1 MSTIVWQKVDQKVKE
16 TIPFLFTFILVLISV
31 IPIRIPGYTEIAP
44 VFPLISIYHWAIYR
58 PTLLPLWAVFI
69 LGTLYDLLSGVPLGL
84 YILVFLSVY
93 GIVVSQ
99 RRFIIGKSFFV
110 YWLGYGI
117 IALGAALESWFVA
130 SVWYASLLNLQSI
143 FFQYLISFG
152 IFPIVA
158 WISLRLQQAFFR
170 QEPDAPGQ

>member
-1 MSTIVWQKVDQKVKE
+1 M
-16 TIPFLFTFILVLISV
+16 
-31 IPIRIPGYTEIAP
+31 
-44 VFPLISIYHWAIYR
+44 
-58 PTLLPLWAVFI
+58 
-69 LGTLYDLLSGVPLGL
+69 YDLLSGVPLGL

-99 RRFIIGKSFFV
+99 RRFIIGKSFLV

-117 IALGAALESWFVA
+117 IASGAALESWFVA

>member
-1 MSTIVWQKVDQKVKE
+1 MSTVVWQKVDQKVKE
-16 TIPFLFTFILVLISV
+16 TIPFLFTFILVLISI
-31 IPIRIPGYTEIAP
+31 IPIRVPGYPEIAP

-69 LGTLYDLLSGVPLGL
+69 LGILYDLLSGVPLGL

-99 RRFIIGKSFFV
+99 RRFIIGKSFLI
-110 YWLGYGI
+110 YWMGYGAV
-117 IALGAALESWFVA
+117 ALGAAFESWLVASIWYLSFLNLESI
-130 SVWYASLLNLQSI
+130 L
-143 FFQYLISFG
+143 FQFSISFG

-158 WISLRLQQAFFR
+158 WICLRMQQAFLR
-170 QEPDAPGQ
+170 QEQNASR